1 MQLFKWIVCSVFSKS
16 DFIGDAK
23 KRAKLFELTDN
34 EVAVFR
40 ITLPE
45 EEFAQLKED
54 VSSGEGM
61 PPPPQLDENGN
72 LLPPPGAEIGSDG
85 RPILDFGE
93 EFKTKNGTL
102 IVEVNK

>member
-1 MQLFKWIVCSVFSKS
+1 MCSVFSKS
-16 DFIGDAK
+16 SFIGDAK

-61 PPPPQLDENGN
+61 PPPPQFDENGN
-72 LLPPPGAEIGSDG
+72 LLPPPGVEIGSNGVLPPPFFD
-85 RPILDFGE
+85 E
-93 EFKTKNGTL
+93 ESFKTKNATMT
-102 IVEVNK
+102 VELNK